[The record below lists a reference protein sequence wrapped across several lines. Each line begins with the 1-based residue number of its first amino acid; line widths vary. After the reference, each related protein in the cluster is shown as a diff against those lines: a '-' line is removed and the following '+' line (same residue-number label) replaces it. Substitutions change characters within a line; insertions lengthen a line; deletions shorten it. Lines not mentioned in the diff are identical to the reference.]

1 MSVPG
6 QALFD
11 RWAELYDA
19 TYAAKGKDYRGEA
32 ARLLALARERL
43 APRPGGAVRSLLDV
57 ACGTGEHVRFL
68 RQELEVAG
76 VDRSDAMLRVAR
88 RKLPGVRLER
98 ADMTTL
104 RLGRRFD
111 LVTCLFSSVGYLDG
125 DAALREAIRRM
136 AGHLEPGGL
145 LLVEPALT
153 PERLQPPRTSTLDF
167 EWGGARVRRTTTARH
182 EGDVLRIRFEY
193 RIDQGHRAARLVEEH
208 PIRLFTDDGYRSALG
223 AAGLE
228 VDHDPHGL
236 TGLGLYLGRAVM
248 GRARPRGDGGFDA
261 QDRVS
266 PDVSRTT
273 SRGSAH
279 RATGGSSQ
287 VRSPRSSSRRA
298 SDQAERIASGARPS
312 RTPPSGVVP

>member
-1 MSVPG
+1 MTVPG

-43 APRPGGAVRSLLDV
+43 PPRPGGAVRSLLDV
-57 ACGTGEHVRFL
+57 ACGTGEHLRFL

-76 VDRSDAMLRVAR
+76 VDRSAAMLAVAR

-104 RLGRRFD
+104 RLERRFD

-125 DAALREAIRRM
+125 EAALREAIRRM
-136 AGHLEPGGL
+136 AAQLEPGGL
-145 LLVEPALT
+145 LIVESALT
-153 PERLQPPRTSTLDF
+153 PERLQPPRTSTLEF
-167 EWGGARVRRTTTARH
+167 ECGGARVRRTTTARH
-182 EGDVLRIRFEY
+182 EADLLRIRFDY
-193 RIDQGHRAARLVEEH
+193 RIQNGHRAARLIEEQ
-208 PIRLFTDDGYRSALG
+208 PIRLFTDGCYRRAFR

-236 TGLGLYLGRAVM
+236 TGLGLYLGRA
-248 GRARPRGDGGFDA
+248 
-261 QDRVS
+261 
-266 PDVSRTT
+266 SR
-273 SRGSAH
+273 
-279 RATGGSSQ
+279 
-287 VRSPRSSSRRA
+287 
-298 SDQAERIASGARPS
+298 
-312 RTPPSGVVP
+312 